1 MLLYAHISNGDGVVK
16 NSKKIISI
24 ILSLV
29 LVITVFPVSG
39 IIASAET
46 ASGTC
51 GENLTWA
58 FNESTGEL
66 TISGEG
72 AMTDFVSGKTA
83 GWVEQKYKGKI
94 GKIIINEGV
103 TTIGKNAFATHSK
116 LTSVELPQSLI
127 AINGIAFQG
136 CVSLTEI
143 TIPDGVTKI
152 GNAVFMGCEKLRTI
166 TIGAGLKS
174 YDNQAFDDLENL
186 SRFIVSPANNKFS
199 SDTYGVLF
207 DKEKTTLH
215 ICPTQI
221 NIESYTIPDSVTSI
235 KDYAFKN
242 CKKLKNIVFGDGVKT
257 IGQWAFYGCTGLTD
271 ITIPVSVTKID
282 KGAFSGCNNLKNVE
296 FLGTE
301 EDWKRIIIGDTNDA
315 LNNATITFGNSVHN
329 CVYDDSGWTIEVYP
343 NCVNDGQES
352 AICTICGE
360 AGYRKINATG
370 IHEYGNWEVSEEA
383 TCIRNGEEKRKCNW
397 CSAYES
403 RDTAMTEHQYGKW
416 SVTDEPTCT
425 SVGKESCF
433 CECGKIKT
441 RVLEELGHS
450 FGDWTIT
457 KQPTIEEKGT
467 EERKCARC
475 DKTETRD
482 VPKLSKPVDT
492 EKILLG
498 DANDSGDVTAVDARL
513 VLQVVAGLKT
523 TNDINFANADAKTD
537 GIISAIDA
545 RIILQMVAGLI

>member
-1 MLLYAHISNGDGVVK
+1 MGDGVVK
-16 NSKKIISI
+16 ISKKIISI
-24 ILSLV
+24 ILSV
-29 LVITVFPVSG
+29 ILVITVFPASG
-39 IIASAET
+39 IVASAET

-51 GENLTWA
+51 GENLTWS

-66 TISGEG
+66 IISGEG

-94 GKIIINEGV
+94 EKIIINEGV
-103 TTIGKNAFATHSK
+103 TTIGKNAFAGHSK
-116 LTSVELPQSLI
+116 LSYVKMPDSLTK
-127 AINGIAFQG
+127 INDYAFQG
-136 CVSLTEI
+136 CWKLDEI
-143 TIPDGVTKI
+143 TIPDSVTQIGASAFNSCKI
-152 GNAVFMGCEKLRTI
+152 LRTVE
-166 TIGAGLKS
+166 IGAGLET
-174 YDNQAFDDLENL
+174 YGNQAFDQCENL
-186 SRFIVSPANNKFS
+186 SMFIVSPANNKFS

-235 KDYAFKN
+235 KAYAFNN
-242 CKKLKNIVFGDGVKT
+242 CKKLKNIVVGDGVKT
-257 IGQWAFYGCTGLTD
+257 IGQWAFYDCTGLTD

-301 EDWKRIIIGDTNDA
+301 EDWKRITIGDTNDA
-315 LNNATITFGNSVHN
+315 LNNATITFGNSVHD
-329 CVYDDSGWTIEVYP
+329 CVYDDSAWTIKVYP

-352 AICTICGE
+352 ANCTICGE

-370 IHEYGNWEVSEEA
+370 IHEFGDWEVLEEA
-383 TCIRNGEEKRKCNW
+383 TCTRNGEEKRKCKW
-397 CSAYES
+397 CPASES
-403 RDTAMTEHQYGKW
+403 RDIAMTDHQYGEW
-416 SVTDEPTCT
+416 SVTEEPTCT
-425 SVGKESCF
+425 SVGKESCS
-433 CECGKIKT
+433 CQCGQTKS
-441 RVLEELGHS
+441 RVLEKLGHS
-450 FGDWTIT
+450 FGDWTVT
-457 KQPTIEEKGT
+457 KQPTTEGKGEEQ
-467 EERKCARC
+467 RKCARC

-482 VPKLSKPVDT
+482 VAKLTQPGNT
-492 EKILLG
+492 PQLLLG

-523 TNDINFANADAKTD
+523 TNDINFTNADANKD
-537 GIISAIDA
+537 GIISATDA